1 MNELMNQ
8 ALNEVEAESTDLA
21 EQARKAPPA
30 IRSVGGDYSSVINL
44 VNQAYQM
51 ESLLHGFGYKK
62 QGKAWLHPHSESGIA
77 GVHVLTGRY
86 YSHHNSDP
94 LADGHTHDSFD
105 VLVQW
110 RFGGD
115 MKRAL
120 KVLADELDPA
130 GQQQRQRDY
139 MNQNGKVL
147 PMPAANDQPQPMPV
161 IIPLKTDL
169 PEVQKFDPDL
179 LPKSLH
185 GWITDIQ
192 ERMQCPI
199 DFLAIGAL
207 IGLAGL
213 IGRKVGIYPKQFD
226 DWMVICNLFGA
237 MIGRPSIMKTPALN
251 EILKPLNRLIKMAE
265 DEYQQNKLDYEV
277 ERTSLEMRK
286 KDAEKELAKAHK
298 MTGPE
303 AKDAVE
309 VAKEN
314 LRAILEELEQ
324 AQPVERRFIVN
335 DPTIEALGEKLNQ
348 NPNGLIL
355 VRDEITGWMK
365 TLDRDDRPNDR
376 AFILECFN
384 GTGFYIYDRIGR
396 GTLKIESLTL
406 SIIGGIQPAKLMP
419 YINGAVNGGSG
430 DDGLLQR
437 FQLAVYPDDN
447 KAWQH
452 IDRTP
457 DHEAKDQAF
466 ELYQRLAEMPE
477 RRTQDGDIIGLHFDE
492 SAQPMF
498 NQWWF
503 DLENQIRADDIH
515 PAVESHLAKYR
526 SLIPSLA
533 LILELADNPQAQS
546 VGVVAL
552 NKAIR
557 WGEYLKSHMMR
568 IYNGAIDSETIGAKK
583 ILDSR
588 DKLPDEFKAKEVQ
601 QRQWTGLKTTKEVKA
616 ALSVL
621 VEHGYLIEQIN
632 TLTGGRP
639 SESYY
644 WNPDCKKIR
653 KALKATPLNHP
664 KGFLQV

>member
-8 ALNEVEAESTDLA
+8 AIKEVEQLE
-21 EQARKAPPA
+21 EQAKQAPPA
-30 IRSVGGDYSSVINL
+30 VRHISSNYSSAINL
-44 VNQAYQM
+44 VNQAYDL
-51 ESLLHGFGYKK
+51 ESLLQGFGFKK
-62 QGKAWLHPHSESGIA
+62 QGKAWLHPHSESGMA
-77 GVHVLTGRY
+77 GVVLLDGRY

-94 LADGHTHDSFD
+94 LADGHTHDAFD
-105 VLVQW
+105 LIVQW

-115 MKRAL
+115 SNQAI
-120 KVLADELDPA
+120 KVLANELDPA

-139 MNQNGKVL
+139 MNQNSKVL
-147 PMPAANDQPQPMPV
+147 KMPTANEQPEKMPV

-251 EILKPLNRLIKMAE
+251 EILKPLNRLIKIAE
-265 DEYQQNKLDYEV
+265 EEYQQTQLDYEV
-277 ERTSLEMRK
+277 EKTSLEMRK

-298 MTGPE
+298 MTGTE

-324 AQPVERRFIVN
+324 SQPVEKRFIVN

-365 TLDRDDRPNDR
+365 TLDREDRPNDR

-384 GTGFYIYDRIGR
+384 GNGVYIYDRIGR

-447 KAWQH
+447 KTWQH

-457 DHEAKDQAF
+457 NHEAKEQAF
-466 ELYQRLAEMPE
+466 ELYQNLAEMTA
-477 RRTQDGDIIGLHFDE
+477 RRTQDGEIIGLHFDE
-492 SAQPMF
+492 NAQPVF

-503 DLENQIRADDIH
+503 GLENDIRADDIH

-533 LILELADNPQAQS
+533 LILELADNPQAQC
-546 VGVVAL
+546 VGAVAL
-552 NKAIR
+552 NKAVQ
-557 WGEYLKSHMMR
+557 WCDYLKSHMMR
-568 IYNGAIDSETIGAKK
+568 IYNGAIDAETIGAKK

-588 DKLPDEFKAKEVQ
+588 NKLPNQFKAKEIQ
-601 QRQWTGLKTTKEVKA
+601 QKQWTGLKTTQEVKA

-644 WNPDCKKIR
+644 WNKDFKKSE
-653 KALKATPLNHP
+653 NH
-664 KGFLQV
+664 